1 MSARMQNLISKVEE
15 YYDEAQAMQNG
26 KSYSRIVTSL
36 GRKING
42 DKYYF
47 FGSRKMGVATSE
59 SDLDLFVEFGEFL
72 IRTLEVVVS
81 FLFRRQLIL
90 ELIATS
96 KNRLSH
102 QLIGLETSER

>member
-26 KSYSRIVTSL
+26 KSYSKIATSL
-36 GRKING
+36 ERKING

-59 SDLDLFVEFGEFL
+59 SDLDLFVEFGKFL
-72 IRTLEVVVS
+72 IKTLEMVVT
-81 FLFRRQLIL
+81 FLFRRQFIL
-90 ELIATS
+90 ELIAAC
-96 KNRLSH
+96 KN
-102 QLIGLETSER
+102 